1 MTSFPS
7 YGSFV
12 DGIHHSVIEEN
23 RLKRE
28 SKAAEIE
35 ATASAA
41 EKERQEWQDFVQE
54 TNKKCL
60 KKLGKSILRNHLEG
74 FRACYI
80 NFERRHFFRREFV
93 AAKTY
98 DKYIASNVL
107 SRWLKT
113 LRDETDF
120 FKELLKSVSTDDTL
134 GLDTST
140 KIVINFDVWNNAK
153 FTVHIT
159 WKS

>member
-1 MTSFPS
+1 MTSSLS
-7 YGSFV
+7 YRSFV
-12 DGIHHSVIEEN
+12 DEIQNSVNEEN
-23 RLKRE
+23 QLKRE
-28 SKAAEIE
+28 RKAAEIE

-60 KKLGKSILRNHLEG
+60 EKLGKSILRNHLEG

-80 NFERRHFFRREFV
+80 NFERRHFSRPEF
-93 AAKTY
+93 AAPKTR
-98 DKYIASNVL
+98 DRYIASNVL

-120 FKELLKSVSTDDTL
+120 FKELLKSVSSD
-134 GLDTST
+134 DTST
-140 KIVINFDVWNNAK
+140 TIDIHFDVWNNAK